1 MKTDVNEIGPEL
13 LKDLLREF
21 KASGKIW
28 IRKRAKRKEKRKEKT
43 TGLGGERKKRV
54 APGVF
59 STHPLCG
66 SEHSISIGAIFLFL
80 SLFLPPS
87 FFFSLF
93 FRLEEKA
100 GNVPCSIIR
109 FFEDKISRRRILST
123 EFFID
128 RTQQF
133 VYFI

>member
-66 SEHSISIGAIFLFL
+66 SEHSISIGAIFLSL
-80 SLFLPPS
+80 SFSLS
-87 FFFSLF
+87 SFSLF
-93 FRLEEKA
+93 FF
-100 GNVPCSIIR
+100 S
-109 FFEDKISRRRILST
+109 FLST
-123 EFFID
+123 RSES
-128 RTQQF
+128 RERSS
-133 VYFI
+133 

>member
-109 FFEDKISRRRILST
+109 FFEDKISSRRILST

-133 VYFI
+133 V

>member
-59 STHPLCG
+59 STHPLCN
-66 SEHSISIGAIFLFL
+66 SEHSISIGAIFLSL
-80 SLFLPPS
+80 SFSLS
-87 FFFSLF
+87 SFSLF
-93 FRLEEKA
+93 FF
-100 GNVPCSIIR
+100 S
-109 FFEDKISRRRILST
+109 ILST
-123 EFFID
+123 RSES
-128 RTQQF
+128 RERSS
-133 VYFI
+133 

>member
-66 SEHSISIGAIFLFL
+66 SEHSISIGAIFLSL
-80 SLFLPPS
+80 SFSLS
-87 FFFSLF
+87 SFSLF
-93 FRLEEKA
+93 FF
-100 GNVPCSIIR
+100 S
-109 FFEDKISRRRILST
+109 ILST
-123 EFFID
+123 RSES
-128 RTQQF
+128 RERSS
-133 VYFI
+133 

>member
-66 SEHSISIGAIFLFL
+66 SEHSISIGAIFSLSL
-80 SLFLPPS
+80 SLFLPSP
-87 FFFSLF
+87 FFFSLYSF
-93 FRLEEKA
+93 DSKRKQGTFL
-100 GNVPCSIIR
+100 V
-109 FFEDKISRRRILST
+109 
-123 EFFID
+123 
-128 RTQQF
+128 
-133 VYFI
+133 V